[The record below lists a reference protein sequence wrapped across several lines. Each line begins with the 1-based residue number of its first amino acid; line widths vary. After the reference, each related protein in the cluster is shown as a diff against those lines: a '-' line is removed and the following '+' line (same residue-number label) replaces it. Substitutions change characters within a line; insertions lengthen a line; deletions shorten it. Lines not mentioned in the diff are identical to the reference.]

1 MDLLEFGKYVQSPLW
16 YQANDYIINKR
27 GEAPNLEPL
36 VQQLSFDR
44 QCDVAKVLHNLLLVG
59 FCSEHT
65 SRVKRTFEV
74 LEHLYQSSNLV
85 TVCSQTPPTQFR
97 WGMWM
102 TQAQQRKNAN
112 KTCPPTLE
120 PGVGAFL
127 LTYAHCI
134 PPVLKGTLNAMAEE
148 DGMPLQW
155 GRSFGM
161 PAHIDAWDE
170 KNLRMKFPD
179 LNDRIERWNTRI
191 ERDVLLQEIVEN
203 NTVERNSPEIHRAR
217 KM

>member
-1 MDLLEFGKYVQSPLW
+1 MDLLEFGKYVGSPLW
-16 YQANDYIINKR
+16 HQAHDYIINKK

-36 VQQLSFDR
+36 LQQLSSDR
-44 QCDVAKVLHNLLLVG
+44 QCDAVKVLHNLLLVG

-74 LEHLYQSSNLV
+74 LEHLYQTPHFV
-85 TVCSQTPPTQFR
+85 TICAQTPPTQFR
-97 WGMWM
+97 WGMWI
-102 TQAQQRKNAN
+102 TQVRQRKNAN

-148 DGMPLQW
+148 DGIPLQW
-155 GRSFGM
+155 GRCFGM
-161 PAHIDAWDE
+161 PARIDAWDE
-170 KNLRMKFPD
+170 KSLRTKFPD
-179 LNDRIERWNTRI
+179 LNERIEIWNTRV
-191 ERDVLLQEIVEN
+191 ERNVLLQEISEN
-203 NTVERNSPEIHRAR
+203 NTLERNSPETIRAR